1 MPETASSTAM
11 ILLYAI
17 MGLLVLVL
25 AFLSGIARRL
35 MRIESR
41 LRQDDFHQETVLQA
55 PSAAE
60 TSKGGAFETFLS
72 EDPQRRNL
80 SKAEQFA
87 EYRRWRQKNGLNWS
101 NS

>member
-1 MPETASSTAM
+1 MPEIASSTVM
-11 ILLYAI
+11 ILLYSI

-25 AFLSGIARRL
+25 AFLSSIARRL
-35 MRIESR
+35 MRIETR
-41 LRQDDFHQETVLQA
+41 LMQGDFQQESGVPL
-55 PSAAE
+55 PSASE

-72 EDPQRRNL
+72 EDPERRNL
-80 SKAEQFA
+80 PKGEQFA